1 MLEKTS
7 VIGDS
12 YEDMLVQ
19 FATYSGKQAGDFF
32 TPLMV
37 AALLS
42 RLVKPEENDRIY
54 DPTCGSGSLLIKAF
68 NKVSN
73 GNAQIYGQE
82 KNKQTYSLC
91 KMNMFLH
98 GIDDAKIENGDTL
111 ANPLHLKNGKL
122 MKFQTIRK
130 IKEEIQSSQY
140 KAINVVNKELILL
153 YWNIGNVI
161 LKNSEWGSKF
171 IDNLAKD
178 IKMEFPTLKG
188 FSVRNLKYMRK
199 FAELYTDF
207 EFVQTLSA
215 QITWSHNIEIMD
227 KVKSQGERKW
237 YIEKTIE
244 NGWSLNILA
253 NQIKT
258 NLYKRHVLVEKTT
271 NYEKNLSEIQSK
283 LADGILK
290 DPYNFDFIT
299 FREDML
305 EVQLEKELV
314 KQVTKLLLELGS
326 GFAFVGNQYHL
337 EVAGEDFYID
347 LLFYHLKL
355 KCYVVIELKTGKFV
369 PEYAGKL
376 NFYLSAVDDILKTEQ
391 DNPTIGLLL
400 CREKNKLIA
409 EYALKDLT
417 KPIGVSEYKLFGE
430 LPEEFEDTLPTIED
444 LESRINCFEG
454 EICED

>member
-1 MLEKTS
+1 ML
-7 VIGDS
+7 IN
-12 YEDMLVQ
+12 
-19 FATYSGKQAGDFF
+19 
-32 TPLMV
+32 
-37 AALLS
+37 
-42 RLVKPEENDRIY
+42 ENDYFKTI
-54 DPTCGSGSLLIKAF
+54 
-68 NKVSN
+68 
-73 GNAQIYGQE
+73 Q
-82 KNKQTYSLC
+82 
-91 KMNMFLH
+91 
-98 GIDDAKIENGDTL
+98 KIN
-111 ANPLHLKNGKL
+111 
-122 MKFQTIRK
+122 
-130 IKEEIQSSQY
+130 EEIHFSQY
-140 KAINVVNKELILL
+140 KAIKVVNKELILL

-161 LKNSEWGSKF
+161 LNNSKWGSKF
-171 IDNLAKD
+171 IDSLAKD
-178 IKMEFPTLKG
+178 IKVEFPALKG

-227 KVKSQGERKW
+227 KVKSQAERKW

-244 NGWSLNILA
+244 SGWSLNILA
-253 NQIKT
+253 TQIKT
-258 NLYKRHVLVEKTT
+258 NLYKRQVLVEKTT
-271 NYEKNLSEIQSK
+271 NYKKNLSEIQSK

-417 KPIGVSEYKLFGE
+417 KPIGVSEYKLFGA